1 MWFQLGVQLDKDKI
15 SAIQQCPTQTTI
27 KELRGFLGLSGYY
40 RRFILNCG
48 KIVAPL
54 TKLFKK
60 EKVFKWTK
68 ETTAFQKL
76 KQALMSAPVL
86 RLPDFT
92 QPFTIET
99 DASRGG
105 IGAVLLQNEHLI
117 AYISKGI
124 GT

>member
-1 MWFQLGVQLDKDKI
+1 
-15 SAIQQCPTQTTI
+15 
-27 KELRGFLGLSGYY
+27 
-40 RRFILNCG
+40 
-48 KIVAPL
+48 
-54 TKLFKK
+54 
-60 EKVFKWTK
+60 
-68 ETTAFQKL
+68 
-76 KQALMSAPVL
+76 MSAPVL